1 MYEDIA
7 IQASER
13 TVLSNELEKEIKL
26 KMVVQA

>member
-13 TVLSNELEKEIKL
+13 TVLSNELEREIKL
-26 KMVVQA
+26 KKVVQA

>member
-26 KMVVQA
+26 KKVVQA